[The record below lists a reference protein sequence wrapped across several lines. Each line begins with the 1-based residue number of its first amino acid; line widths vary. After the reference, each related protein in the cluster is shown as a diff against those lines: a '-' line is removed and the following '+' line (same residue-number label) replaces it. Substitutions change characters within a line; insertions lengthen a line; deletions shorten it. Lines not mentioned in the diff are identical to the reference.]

1 VATWLRGTPLEKVA
15 VSWVAES
22 TETEVAS
29 TPANETLALN
39 PESIKPWPVTVR
51 VVLLDFKREVTLGNK
66 VGSV

>member
-1 VATWLRGTPLEKVA
+1 VATWVRGTPLEKVA

-39 PESIKPWPVTVR
+39 PESIKPLPVTVR